1 LFVLRDVWIRNQRA
15 AVASKCATNLATHLP
30 ATVLIFFKS
39 AIVHIKVDHKPTFF
53 EPCES
58 EKVPNCGT
66 SYFFLSHCDV
76 YVAQV
81 GIFLVISSSVVD
93 SGSGAF
99 LTPGSG
105 IGFFP
110 IPDDKA
116 KFFFSW
122 RKFFSVPVQKNNLIL

>member
-1 LFVLRDVWIRNQRA
+1 MLPISTVT
-15 AVASKCATNLATHLP
+15 AVHRT
-30 ATVLIFFKS
+30 
-39 AIVHIKVDHKPTFF
+39 
-53 EPCES
+53 
-58 EKVPNCGT
+58 
-66 SYFFLSHCDV
+66 FLSHCDV

-81 GIFLVISSSVVD
+81 GIFLVISSCVVD

-116 KFFFSW
+116 IFFYSW
-122 RKFFSVPVQKNNLIL
+122 LKFFSVPVQKNNLILWN